1 MALLSPQDLETG
13 HCGNQEPS
21 HLNLLLVKS
30 FGFIPNS
37 PGSPINPQNV
47 TENKVQRDQKRQGGT
62 KKKKQR
68 RFFFNCAC
76 TLTAHLI
83 LPGSL
88 TLHTPKYILER
99 FSKKKI
105 CNDDDDDDEDKPMK
119 GMESCPRNL
128 SGMRE
133 LSIHLSAY
141 YFMT

>member
-1 MALLSPQDLETG
+1 MALLSPRDLETG
-13 HCGNQEPS
+13 HYGNQEPS
-21 HLNLLLVKS
+21 RANLLLVKS

-68 RFFFNCAC
+68 EVFLKLCMYPYCSPHPARQPYPSHAQ
-76 TLTAHLI
+76 
-83 LPGSL
+83 
-88 TLHTPKYILER
+88 KYILER
-99 FSKKKI
+99 FKKKKK
-105 CNDDDDDDEDKPMK
+105 CNDDDDEDKPMK

-141 YFMT
+141 YFTT